1 MIQSSYCPAITL
13 VGETSVSGSL
23 QAMDCHINAAV
34 QTGYDR
40 LFGAGGVFGHALQA
54 MLIIYVALIAF
65 GFLTGPDAADPDH
78 DEPAGHDYGAG
89 PDLRHLLAGLSR
101 HLLRPADGRAR

>member
-1 MIQSSYCPAITL
+1 MIQSSYCPPITL

-40 LFGAGGVFGHALQA
+40 LFGAGGAFGHAL
-54 MLIIYVALIAF
+54 
-65 GFLTGPDAADPDH
+65 
-78 DEPAGHDYGAG
+78 
-89 PDLRHLLAGLSR
+89 
-101 HLLRPADGRAR
+101 RPC